1 MENFYWH
8 YVHKISE
15 CLENYCGNNISL
27 TFGNFIYLFIL
38 FIFKFKSLTSSRVC
52 VRDTL
57 AYF

>member
-27 TFGNFIYLFIL
+27 TFGNFIM
-38 FIFKFKSLTSSRVC
+38 LTQAQEFVLTTD
-52 VRDTL
+52 VFL
-57 AYF
+57 A